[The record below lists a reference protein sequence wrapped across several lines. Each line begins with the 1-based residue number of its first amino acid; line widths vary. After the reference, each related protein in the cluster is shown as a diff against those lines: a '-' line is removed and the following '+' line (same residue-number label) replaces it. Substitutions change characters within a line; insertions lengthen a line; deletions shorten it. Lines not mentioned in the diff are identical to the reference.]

1 MGLRGCIQGTN
12 YRLSYFI
19 SEECQSARPL
29 DSLEQFKDYEGL
41 CCRGSFLT
49 WYTKLMSIYT
59 KTGDKG
65 QTSIFGG
72 GRVPKSHP
80 QVKAYGTID
89 ELTSFIG
96 LVAAKVQKNGSP
108 NEDTAFLTK
117 IQKDL
122 YQMMAMLAGAKLTI
136 TEEEKEIQNFEKK
149 IDEFDKQLPKLT
161 RFILPGGTEL
171 AGWFHVLRT
180 TCRRSERETV
190 EFFLSNTSHT
200 IDEDSQRIMLKYLNR
215 LSDLFFMYARK
226 YSEGKEILT

>member
-1 MGLRGCIQGTN
+1 M
-12 YRLSYFI
+12 
-19 SEECQSARPL
+19 P
-29 DSLEQFKDYEGL
+29 
-41 CCRGSFLT
+41 
-49 WYTKLMSIYT
+49 IYT

-96 LVAAKVQKNGSP
+96 LVAAKVDVK
-108 NEDTAFLTK
+108 EDRDFLTK
-117 IQKDL
+117 MQKDL

-149 IDEFDKQLPKLT
+149 IDQFDKELPKLT

-171 AGWFHVLRT
+171 SGWFHVLRT
-180 TCRRSERETV
+180 TCRRSEREVV
-190 EFFLSNTSHT
+190 EFFLSETPHT

>member
-1 MGLRGCIQGTN
+1 MSLFKNILVDKYKFILKNNHDGLLEYHHDLGNGN
-12 YRLSYFI
+12 Y
-19 SEECQSARPL
+19 A
-29 DSLEQFKDYEGL
+29 
-41 CCRGSFLT
+41 
-49 WYTKLMSIYT
+49 
-59 KTGDKG
+59 
-65 QTSIFGG
+65 
-72 GRVPKSHP
+72 
-80 QVKAYGTID
+80 
-89 ELTSFIG
+89 
-96 LVAAKVQKNGSP
+96 
-108 NEDTAFLTK
+108 
-117 IQKDL
+117 
-122 YQMMAMLAGAKLTI
+122 
-136 TEEEKEIQNFEKK
+136 EIQNFEKK